1 MNSQEEFSEAVNDGF
16 RLVSGENELYKN
28 GDVICVVG
36 PGISFSGV
44 NLSFSNDENFV
55 RLIGRNNES
64 RGSLFVPDWEV
75 KA

>member
-1 MNSQEEFSEAVNDGF
+1 MKTQEEFSEAVNDGF
-16 RLVSGENELYKN
+16 RLVSGENELYMN

-44 NLSFSNDENFV
+44 NLRFSDDEDFV
-55 RLIGRNNES
+55 QLIGRDGKIH
-64 RGSLFVPDWEV
+64 GSLYISDWEV